1 MATAPEGYETARL
14 TTAADH
20 PRLSALFDDALV
32 ALGAHRGGPALA
44 ATLPLGL
51 NQPERLAQ
59 LDERFALFAGC
70 YAGAVVGAA
79 ALELAGERAV
89 LAPLYVEPGAREVGV
104 GHCLLQA
111 ASRYAANAGVIALD
125 VPALPGDRET
135 KALLEQ
141 AGGRAR
147 LVIMERV
154 LR

>member
-1 MATAPEGYETARL
+1 MATAPEGCETARL
-14 TTAADH
+14 ATSADH
-20 PRLSALFDDALV
+20 GRLSALFGDALA

-44 ATLPLGL
+44 ATLPVGL
-51 NQPERLAQ
+51 DQPEYLAR
-59 LDERFALFAGC
+59 LDERFVLFAGC

-79 ALELAGERAV
+79 ALELTGKRAV
-89 LAPLYVEPGAREVGV
+89 LAPLYVEPAAREVGV
-104 GHCLLQA
+104 GRCLLEA
-111 ASRYAANAGVIALD
+111 ASRYASAAGVIALD